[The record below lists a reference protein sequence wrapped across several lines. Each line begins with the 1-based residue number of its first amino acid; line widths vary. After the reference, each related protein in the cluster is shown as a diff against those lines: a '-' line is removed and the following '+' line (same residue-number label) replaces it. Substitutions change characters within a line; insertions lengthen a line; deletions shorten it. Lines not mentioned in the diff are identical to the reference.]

1 MGFLSYNMEYFR
13 RELDA
18 LEIGFPTTEKVY
30 HAQQLYRILEDLA
43 AEGYHQLNELLETEK
58 CGSSR
63 LQAYLNRNNA
73 APFSVPHQ
81 GPDEKEL
88 SYAER
93 EVELAAA
100 IRDAIKSAS
109 DQETGERTP
118 FLREL
123 KDFCRWIGYEPDTAY
138 IFLLRDTLLPFAY
151 YQARERRRIY
161 PWLLSRKAFAK
172 LAGREAGDDSLR
184 AAVYR
189 GLEAGNGTDFA

>member
-1 MGFLSYNMEYFR
+1 MAVKRDRGAWRQYGIFILHMGYFR

-73 APFSVPHQ
+73 APFSVPHP

-109 DQETGERTP
+109 DRESGERTP

-123 KDFCRWIGYEPDTAY
+123 KDFCRWIRYEPDTAY
-138 IFLLRDTLLPFAY
+138 IFFCCGIPCCRLPTI
-151 YQARERRRIY
+151 RLGKEG
-161 PWLLSRKAFAK
+161 AFI
-172 LAGREAGDDSLR
+172 
-184 AAVYR
+184 R
-189 GLEAGNGTDFA
+189 GC

>member
-1 MGFLSYNMEYFR
+1 MAVKRDRGAWRQYGIFILNMEYFR

-73 APFSVPHQ
+73 VPFPMPHP

-100 IRDAIKSAS
+100 IRDAIKSAF
-109 DQETGERTP
+109 DQEPGERTP

-138 IFLLRDTLLPFAY
+138 IFLLRHTLLPFAY

-172 LAGREAGDDSLR
+172 LAGREAGDDIR
-184 AAVYR
+184 EHR
-189 GLEAGNGTDFA
+189 